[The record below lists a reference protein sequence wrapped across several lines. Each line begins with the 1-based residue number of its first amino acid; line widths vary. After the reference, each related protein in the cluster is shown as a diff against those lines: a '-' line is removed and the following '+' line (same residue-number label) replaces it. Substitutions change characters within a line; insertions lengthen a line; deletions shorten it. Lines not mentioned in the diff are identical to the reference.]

1 MCGCRNHG
9 VIILI
14 KLTNFH
20 PFYIMNL
27 ILSNQKTSRCVFKMM
42 KKRSVIVPGRRNARE
57 SARGYGKEGSL
68 VPVPYGARESVGC
81 RRENL
86 GTRLKCS
93 VCRRLL
99 LPLLHAEKGRRP
111 FSACNTGNRIRLH
124 AGKSSTKFCR
134 WNRDTFKMALEN
146 HMVRAITF
154 RGIIGKLQKIWT
166 VIWTDQRAK
175 KVVSDS
181 PGLVDFA
188 IGLVN
193 SVLNLSD
200 GQVKYFEEFNL
211 QKNFEINS
219 AHHKILGASWN
230 DVWASKC

>member
-1 MCGCRNHG
+1 MWVWFICRRCMCGCRNHG

-57 SARGYGKEGSL
+57 SARGDGKEGSL

-99 LPLLHAEKGRRP
+99 LPLLHAEKGRSP

-124 AGKSSTKFCR
+124 AGKSSTKFFDGIVTLSK
-134 WNRDTFKMALEN
+134 WHWKIIWFAPLLSEGLLSLGLGS
-146 HMVRAITF
+146 F
-154 RGIIGKLQKIWT
+154 RRYGMWFELIS
-166 VIWTDQRAK
+166 VQRK
-175 KVVSDS
+175 
-181 PGLVDFA
+181 
-188 IGLVN
+188 
-193 SVLNLSD
+193 
-200 GQVKYFEEFNL
+200 
-211 QKNFEINS
+211 
-219 AHHKILGASWN
+219 
-230 DVWASKC
+230 